1 MSNTILLSD
10 LGAVSDAKSVLDL
23 TIATG
28 STSLTSGT
36 AVFSAGDVGKTIIV
50 ASGGDGTQPLST
62 TIAAYVSPTQVTLTN
77 AAITAA
83 SHTGGA
89 FGTDCGQAFQAALNA
104 AAAAYG
110 GHIIIDG
117 FYLWKTPVVASALA
131 THLRIEGRGSDTGLL
146 VAGGPDAVMF
156 SANGFSGLYFEHVNF
171 VGTLAARDDCR
182 RLLSLTNGFYR
193 LRGCRFVGLA
203 NFSRPA
209 ASVIYSFAS
218 EVITQQCEYAGCAF
232 SSGFGNALIQHET
245 IVGVSSKQDRCIDY
259 GAFGPKEY
267 SKTGIGFS
275 LMWFRVRDQKN
286 PAGNA
291 TGQSVVRIEDSRFD
305 EGCVSG
311 IDIAVTPGSPNRIHR
326 VHISGAQMNNTLIT
340 GGIAI
345 GVSNTDNVV
354 IEQCGIGWAVEPHYS
369 VGFAGCTNALVDGVT
384 ASGGANG
391 LTANG
396 VTNLEVRNSPDYIR
410 FNLTNVTNFREVKNG
425 VGAPPIFTKNGRVS
439 DADFRAPPPIG
450 TQAADRVNRKLYTK
464 LAAVEGWVA
473 TALAESTDATF
484 ALVNATPANG
494 QVTGGTR
501 YKKTAGAAA
510 WGNTSANLDTTIT
523 GSFRMRVKFLS
534 AGTDILVGALDAGNP
549 ATTVLPGYNAN
560 RIGLL
565 QNAGTTL
572 AVTNYGNI
580 LVNTIPYTPG
590 QLAELTYNATTG
602 ALNVYVNGSTTPAFT
617 RTVAAASFEHRFG
630 SSIAQIGGEFELI
643 SYAPL

>member
-1 MSNTILLSD
+1 MISTLLLSSF
-10 LGAVSDAKSVLDL
+10 GAIDDAKSTFDL
-23 TIATG
+23 TISAG
-28 STSLTSGT
+28 SKSLISGT
-36 AVFSAGDVGKTIIV
+36 SIFSAGDVGKNMIV
-50 ASGGDGTQPLST
+50 ANAASGNLPLST
-62 TIAAYVSPTQVTLTN
+62 TIAAYVSPTQVTL
-77 AAITAA
+77 AAAA
-83 SHTGGA
+83 DLAVSHIGGA
-89 FGTDCGQAFQAALNA
+89 FGTDCGPAFQAALDA

-110 GHIIIDG
+110 GHIIVDG
-117 FYLWKTPVVASALA
+117 FYLWKTPVTANAQA
-131 THLRIEGRGSDTGLL
+131 PHLRIEGRGGDTGLL
-146 VAGGPDAVMF
+146 VAGGPDADMF
-156 SANGFSGLYFEHVNF
+156 FADNFARLHFDHVNF
-171 VGTLAARDDCR
+171 VGTADARADCR
-182 RLLSLTNGFYR
+182 RVISVKNSFAR
-193 LRGCRFVGLA
+193 IHACSFIGLA
-203 NFSRPA
+203 NLARPF
-209 ASVIYSFAS
+209 ASAIRGFAS
-218 EVITQQCEYAGCAF
+218 EVITSENQFGGCV
-232 SSGFGNALIQHET
+232 FGSNFDNALIHYDT
-245 IVGVSSKQDRCIDY
+245 IVGAVSKRDRCIDY

-267 SKTGIGFS
+267 SKTGLGFS
-275 LMWFRVRDQKN
+275 LVWFRVRDQKN

-410 FNLTNVTNFREVKNG
+410 FNLANVTNFREVKNG
-425 VGAPPIFTKNGRVS
+425 IGALPIFTKNGRVS
-439 DADFRAPPPIG
+439 DADFRVPPAIG
-450 TQAADRVNRKLYTK
+450 TQAADRANRKLYTK
-464 LAAVEGWVA
+464 LAATEGWVA

-494 QVTGGTR
+494 QVTGGGR

-534 AGTDILVGALDAGNP
+534 AGTDILVGALDASNP

-580 LVNTIPYTPG
+580 LVNTIPYTAG

-617 RTVAAASFEHRFG
+617 RTVAAGSFEHRFG

-643 SYAPL
+643 SYTPL